1 MTGTDSQI
9 VFVPALLAI
18 AAKEARVAPGLEQA
32 MAEYERGRFVEA
44 EAILLAA
51 AHSGHPHAQE
61 LLGFMY
67 AIGPDLYPG
76 IWRRLDAARN
86 WFSRAAVGGRVAA
99 RKMHAAFTRHGTHEV
114 RAWIIEGFA
123 PLAGRD
129 ATLQA
134 GAEPGASRPEP

>member
-1 MTGTDSQI
+1 MDSQI

-18 AAKEARVAPGLEQA
+18 AAKEARVAPGLELA
-32 MAEYERGRFVEA
+32 MAEYERGRFLEA

-51 AHSGHPHAQE
+51 AHSGHAHAQE

-129 ATLQA
+129 VRPQA
-134 GAEPGASRPEP
+134 SAGQGAPCPKP